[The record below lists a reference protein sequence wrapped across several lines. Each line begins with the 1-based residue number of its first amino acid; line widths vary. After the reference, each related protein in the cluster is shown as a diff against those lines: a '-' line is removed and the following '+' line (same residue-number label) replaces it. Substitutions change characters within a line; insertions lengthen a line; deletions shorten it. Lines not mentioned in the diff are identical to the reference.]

1 MATMVLGSPVPS
13 IPANSSCSLATLKPL
28 LEANLAAT
36 TVTNVT
42 HLTAGSTILTSAEV
56 AAAECYTSAPVSAD
70 MCRVEMVVMTSNNSQ
85 LLMEAWLPDVF
96 YGRFLGIGNGGLNGM
111 YCT

>member
-1 MATMVLGSPVPS
+1 
-13 IPANSSCSLATLKPL
+13 
-28 LEANLAAT
+28 
-36 TVTNVT
+36 
-42 HLTAGSTILTSAEV
+42 
-56 AAAECYTSAPVSAD
+56 